1 MPPDVMPSP
10 PLHPR
15 IETAV
20 TAFTV
25 GFLVLLA
32 ALHVLAPEY
41 DPAHRMISE
50 YGVGTYGVLMQ
61 LAFVSLGVAMLALRT
76 LLRQY
81 MTRASLGLTVMGMA
95 LFGAAGFKTDVLT
108 QPPSHSIAHVIHQLC
123 GTIVILGFPVL
134 ATLLARRLVRHAH
147 WASARGL
154 LYSFTA
160 LLWVGQ
166 LAFFSAVKVSG
177 RPPIGAVGWPDR
189 LMMVAYCAWIVA
201 VARHGGKRPA
211 SEQPSATS

>member
-1 MPPDVMPSP
+1 MPSP

>member
-1 MPPDVMPSP
+1 MHPDAMPSP
-10 PLHPR
+10 PIHPR

-50 YGVGTYGVLMQ
+50 YAVGTYGVLMQ

-81 MTRASLGLTVMGMA
+81 MTRASLGLAVMGMA
-95 LFGAAGFKTDVLT
+95 LFGAAIFKTDVLT
-108 QPPSHSIAHVIHQLC
+108 QPPSHSIAHVFHQLC
-123 GTIVILGFPVL
+123 GTVVILGFPVL

-166 LAFFSAVKVSG
+166 LAFFTAVKVSG
-177 RPPIGAVGWPDR
+177 RPPIGAVGWPNR

-201 VARHGGKRPA
+201 VATHGGKRPA